1 MKKHRTQGFEY
12 ANSLVYEIMRS
23 NAKSMRYKMTPAEN
37 CLWQCLR
44 AKQLGVAFRRQH
56 IIGDYIADFVCLK
69 RKLIIEVDG
78 GIHSLGEQKE
88 HDKMRDS
95 ELQTMGFNIIRFTN
109 KQVINETE
117 NVLQTIQIHLNN

>member
-1 MKKHRTQGFEY
+1 MKGHKTQGFEY
-12 ANSLVYEIMRS
+12 ANPLVYELMRS
-23 NAKSMRYKMTPAEN
+23 SAKIMRYKMTPAEN

-44 AKQLGVAFRRQH
+44 AKQLGFSFRRQH

-78 GIHSLGEQKE
+78 EIHTLGEQKE
-88 HDKMRDS
+88 HDKMRDT
-95 ELQTMGFNIIRFTN
+95 ELHAMGFNIIRFTN

-117 NVLQTIQIHLNN
+117 SILQTIKRCLDD